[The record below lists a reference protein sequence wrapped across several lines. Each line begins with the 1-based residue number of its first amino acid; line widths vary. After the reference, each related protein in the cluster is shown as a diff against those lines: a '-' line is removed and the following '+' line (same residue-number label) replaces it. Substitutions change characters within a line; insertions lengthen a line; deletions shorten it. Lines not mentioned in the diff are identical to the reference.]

1 MNPVNYTYIPV
12 AIALFLQIV
21 FPYFRNILC
30 LDFWITPHFYLCIT
44 VFMATYVLFGI
55 LLWKSREI
63 GNDEI
68 FALTWVLVVLN
79 LIWVYTFIEY
89 KKFSLALLFLCLLF
103 GYFTYNAIFL
113 SRLSDPDGNG
123 LQDSTT
129 LYINLMSIYIV
140 WIGFMITILIE
151 SSSPYLAKKFLKKSK
166 DSLSNYFSTKLTKNK
181 ENTKK

>member
-1 MNPVNYTYIPV
+1 MNPVHYTYIPV
-12 AIALFLQIV
+12 TIALVLQIV
-21 FPYFRNILC
+21 FPYFKNILC
-30 LDFWITPHFYLCIT
+30 MDFWITPHFYMCIT

-68 FALTWVLVVLN
+68 FGLTWVLVVLN
-79 LIWVYTFIEY
+79 LIWVYTFIRF
-89 KKFSLALLFLCLLF
+89 KKFSLTLLFLCLLF

-151 SSSPYLAKKFLKKSK
+151 SSSPYLAKEFLKKSK
-166 DSLSNYFSTKLTKNK
+166 DSLTDYFSKRTS
-181 ENTKK
+181 KKQRR